1 MSLHVETMC
10 RIVVFSVF
18 QRQSLFSKRISV
30 SNINTGSCLG
40 NITIS
45 PYHIKLTNLY
55 FII

>member
-1 MSLHVETMC
+1 MSLHVERMC